1 MKKETKH
8 SGDEAETDEETKAF
22 NRRFKYALIGFAIV
36 EFVVLAS
43 VIYYKSRR

>member
-1 MKKETKH
+1 MKKETKQ
-8 SGDEAETDEETKAF
+8 SETEAEMEAF